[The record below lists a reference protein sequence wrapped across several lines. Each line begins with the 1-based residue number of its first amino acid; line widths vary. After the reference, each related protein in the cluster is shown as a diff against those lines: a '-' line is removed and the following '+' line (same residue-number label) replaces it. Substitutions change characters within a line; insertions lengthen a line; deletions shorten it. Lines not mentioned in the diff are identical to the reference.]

1 MEREVKMIFDGSRTS
16 AVLMYLFSC
25 GSMGTMR
32 RRCSNLPA
40 GGDDGEGGG
49 CVRDAGE
56 SRVLIG
62 AMEVALVSWSG
73 IT

>member
-1 MEREVKMIFDGSRTS
+1 MEREVKMISGGSRTS

-32 RRCSNLPA
+32 RRCSNLSV
-40 GGDDGEGGG
+40 GDDDGEGGG
-49 CVRDAGE
+49 CVRDGGE
-56 SRVLIG
+56 SRVPIG
-62 AMEVALVSWSG
+62 AVEVASVSWSG